1 MKYRSQTDT
10 DGWDRHGVVRCT
22 SCGGPCDQTGPGLGL
37 YFAREKPRLRVKCM
51 LGLEPGCK
59 RIQSIACE
67 EEWLLLTPI
76 SRLSPTYH
84 ALGNTGKSFERVFRH
99 WRDRYTVAGNDID
112 TRPKRAGLA
121 WQHLRAQVALV
132 IEWYSLTLRNGW
144 LGSHRRRNQSPVLPM
159 QPGQHLVRLQN
170 TRRMAGLN
178 VPTGKYAEAAG
189 YGNGLPPPDEPDDVL
204 PF

>member
-1 MKYRSQTDT
+1 
-10 DGWDRHGVVRCT
+10 
-22 SCGGPCDQTGPGLGL
+22 
-37 YFAREKPRLRVKCM
+37 M

-67 EEWLLLTPI
+67 EEWRLLTPI

-112 TRPKRAGLA
+112 SRPKRAGLA
-121 WQHLRAQVALV
+121 WQHARAQVALT
-132 IEWYSLTLRNGW
+132 IEWFFLCLRNGW

-159 QPGQHLVRLQN
+159 EPGQHLVRLQN

-178 VPTGKYAEAAG
+178 LPTGKYAEAAG
-189 YGNGLPPPDEPDDVL
+189 YADGLPPPDEPDDAL